1 MEEVEKLIPLKIIT
15 KKKKSGTVTFTVDNN
30 CKIRFYFDTVLGG
43 ARGKNSFVISF
54 SMAIYNPLL
63 ARIIME
69 PFNKKDDNS
78 NTEDLVQSFY
88 YLNDLPKEW
97 KVYERYLFSED
108 NDNYQT
114 AQTLLNDIECQ
125 FIPYIIPLTGDYE
138 KLLENYSN
146 PEFVKQLGRCWQFI
160 IGVACAILTHQES
173 KIEEVIVPLA
183 KSDTSPRGFS
193 EFKKSNDY
201 KTELI
206 LPIKEYI
213 YNNIF
218 NKDTSSEQTTTQ
230 LNKRNTP
237 GR

>member
-1 MEEVEKLIPLKIIT
+1 MKTKKEVIQYLMEEVENLIPLKIIS
-15 KKKKSGTVTFTVDNN
+15 KKKKFGEVIFTVDNN

-43 ARGKNSFVISF
+43 MKGKNSFVISF
-54 SMAIYNPLL
+54 SMAIYNPFLEK
-63 ARIIME
+63 IIME
-69 PFNKKDDNS
+69 SFNKKDDNS
-78 NTEDLVQSFY
+78 KGLVQSLY

-97 KVYERYLFSED
+97 NVYERYLFSED

-114 AQTLLNDIECQ
+114 ARRLLNDIECYY
-125 FIPYIIPLTGDYE
+125 IPYCIPMTGDYP

-146 PEFVKQLGRCWQFI
+146 SEFVKRLGRCWQFI
-160 IGVACAILTHQES
+160 IGVTCAILTHQES

-193 EFKKSNDY
+193 EFKKSKDY

-206 LPIKEYI
+206 EPIKEYI

-218 NKDTSSEQTTTQ
+218 NKEIGS
-230 LNKRNTP
+230 
-237 GR
+237 

>member
-1 MEEVEKLIPLKIIT
+1 MKTKKEVIQYLMEEVEKMIPLKIIS

-43 ARGKNSFVISF
+43 VRGKKSFVISF
-54 SMAIYNPLL
+54 SMAIYNPFLEK
-63 ARIIME
+63 IIFE
-69 PFNKKDDNS
+69 PFDKKDDNP
-78 NTEDLVQSFY
+78 NTKDLVHFLD

-97 KVYERYLFSED
+97 NVYERYLFSED
-108 NDNYQT
+108 NDNYLT
-114 AQTLLNDIECQ
+114 ARRLLNDIECYY
-125 FIPYIIPLTGDYE
+125 IPYCIPMTGDCQ

-146 PEFVKQLGRCWQFI
+146 SEFVKRLGKCWQFI

-193 EFKKSNDY
+193 EFKKSKDY

-206 LPIKEYI
+206 EPIKEYI

-218 NKDTSSEQTTTQ
+218 NKEIGS
-230 LNKRNTP
+230 
-237 GR
+237 